1 MTFWNYIIWSL
12 MITYCGLCAS
22 SFTYRLGRYTSRK
35 GLFHAYWYL
44 QCTSWPIQSTIWRFN
59 GGFSGIL
66 NVSTRR
72 LFFNISFLRQAP
84 RVSME
89 YNVLILSLGNL
100 MILLTK
106 EKDLLL
112 SFHAKEPAIC
122 TNLSRSIAD
131 DILRHAA
138 PYPLNINVY
147 ALCIYGYRL
156 M

>member
-1 MTFWNYIIWSL
+1 MRNNIYGAHRGPFDLPFRDL
-12 MITYCGLCAS
+12 MKKEA
-22 SFTYRLGRYTSRK
+22 
-35 GLFHAYWYL
+35 
-44 QCTSWPIQSTIWRFN
+44 
-59 GGFSGIL
+59 FSGIL

-84 RVSME
+84 RISME

-112 SFHAKEPAIC
+112 SFHAKEPSIC

-131 DILRHAA
+131 DILRPGST

-147 ALCIYGYRL
+147 ALCFFRYCL